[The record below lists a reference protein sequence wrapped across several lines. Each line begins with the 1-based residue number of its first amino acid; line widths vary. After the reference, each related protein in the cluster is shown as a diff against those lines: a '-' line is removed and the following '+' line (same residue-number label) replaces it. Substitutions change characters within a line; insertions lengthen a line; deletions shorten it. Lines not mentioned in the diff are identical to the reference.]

1 MTSIFENKNTGT
13 CNDNNDNDINVMV
26 FMWNQMS
33 NVNIMPWRIYP
44 FISFTLLFNV
54 LVIFLST
61 FHNVMYLKS
70 CNFAIAVFQS
80 FFRNFHTIKV
90 IVPVKVWTNY
100 IKWIMMI
107 FFIQKRSFE
116 RLFEFP
122 SLYLQFEKLITRDH
136 LLFKVT
142 YVIQLN
148 TTWYSSIHSSEN

>member
-33 NVNIMPWRIYP
+33 NVNIMPRRIYA